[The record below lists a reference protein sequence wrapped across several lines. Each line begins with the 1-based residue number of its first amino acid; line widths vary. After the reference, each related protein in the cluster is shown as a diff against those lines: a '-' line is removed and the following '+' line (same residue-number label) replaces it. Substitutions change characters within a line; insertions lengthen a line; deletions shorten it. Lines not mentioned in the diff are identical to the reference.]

1 LNDPTNIPH
10 LVQKKLRQ
18 NPEPDDEN
26 MVEVVE
32 DEPEEEPPDIHTTKK
47 EVKKRQLDTLSSTST
62 VVSAHEP
69 QETTLYPI
77 HEDDYKENVFIKDNK
92 QYTMYTQPGTA
103 FEKEAVPPMFE
114 DTYKEDVLAVAF
126 EKEDVLLMI
135 DDAYMEDMLTMSPK
149 ETVVLVDNYKMYKWS
164 SMNEN
169 PSQEDVYARDYMM
182 NNKILFDNGQEE
194 TQKTNLMYEQRTK
207 KDDKRLAVP
216 AIASKRGERGA

>member
-1 LNDPTNIPH
+1 
-10 LVQKKLRQ
+10 
-18 NPEPDDEN
+18 
-26 MVEVVE
+26 
-32 DEPEEEPPDIHTTKK
+32 
-47 EVKKRQLDTLSSTST
+47 
-62 VVSAHEP
+62 
-69 QETTLYPI
+69 
-77 HEDDYKENVFIKDNK
+77 
-92 QYTMYTQPGTA
+92 MYTQHKAAYREGKDAKT
-103 FEKEAVPPMFE
+103 FQGNLRIE

-207 KDDKRLAVP
+207 KDAKRLAVS